1 MTFKPFEIKMT
12 EQQVI
17 DGLRSNYG
25 NEFTTPD
32 IRAFCAMNDIASQLP
47 ERYKSIKYQKVSGIL
62 KLQLQQLRRLRNH
75 SVLLQVIQ
83 LAKETLSQRRMRL
96 LLSLEVLQM

>member
-32 IRAFCAMNDIASQLP
+32 IRAFCAMNDIAYATVTK
-47 ERYKSIKYQKVSGIL
+47 RL
-62 KLQLQQLRRLRNH
+62 KNFKT
-75 SVLLQVIQ
+75 
-83 LAKETLSQRRMRL
+83 AKGKWN
-96 LLSLEVLQM
+96 LEVTTAAVENGTRFPEASSPYEAYFS

>member
-32 IRAFCAMNDIASQLP
+32 IRAFCAMNDIAYSTVTRKIQKHKP
-47 ERYKSIKYQKVSGIL
+47 VYKVST
-62 KLQLQQLRRLRNH
+62 RRCFTSFFCL
-75 SVLLQVIQ
+75 
-83 LAKETLSQRRMRL
+83 
-96 LLSLEVLQM
+96 

>member
-32 IRAFCAMNDIASQLP
+32 IKAFCAMNDIAYSTVT
-47 ERYKSIKYQKVSGIL
+47 RKIQKHKVSRASGIL
-62 KLQLQQLRRLRNH
+62 KLQLKQLKRLRDH
-75 SVLLQVIQ
+75 SQHHLDNQ
-83 LAKETLSQRRMRL
+83 
-96 LLSLEVLQM
+96 

>member
-32 IRAFCAMNDIASQLP
+32 IRAFCAMNDIAYSTVTRKIQ
-47 ERYKSIKYQKVSGIL
+47 KHKVSKGKWNL
-62 KLQLQQLRRLRNH
+62 KVTTKAVEKIERSFAAPSGQP
-75 SVLLQVIQ
+75 VACLLYTSTLPTMQV
-83 LAKETLSQRRMRL
+83 
-96 LLSLEVLQM
+96 V

>member
-32 IRAFCAMNDIASQLP
+32 IRAFCAMNDIAYSTVTRKIQ
-47 ERYKSIKYQKVSGIL
+47 KHKVSKGKWNL
-62 KLQLQQLRRLRNH
+62 KVTTKADASNER
-75 SVLLQVIQ
+75 SF
-83 LAKETLSQRRMRL
+83 AAP
-96 LLSLEVLQM
+96 SLHPVHDSNLP

>member
-32 IRAFCAMNDIASQLP
+32 IRAC
-47 ERYKSIKYQKVSGIL
+47 
-62 KLQLQQLRRLRNH
+62 
-75 SVLLQVIQ
+75 LLY
-83 LAKETLSQRRMRL
+83 TSPSPRD
-96 LLSLEVLQM
+96 S